1 MKKNKNN
8 PSNLIRKKLE
18 EMKTKGNGIFNP
30 TRLATQGKCSYE
42 EYKKYLMLLSEDE
55 IITLKADLTA
65 KVAKFGKMVIP
76 LIITF
81 VVSTA
86 GLMNQ
91 IWSSLLNVQTLNEID
106 KESILNIY
114 VALIFIFIILLFLL
128 LNAIFNY
135 NRNNE
140 RKIVFIEEYIKKRD

>member
-1 MKKNKNN
+1 MKKRNNN
-8 PSNLIRKKLE
+8 PSNLIQEKLRD
-18 EMKTKGNGIFNP
+18 MKNKSNGVFNP
-30 TRLATQGKCSYE
+30 IRLATQGKCSYE

-65 KVAKFGKMVIP
+65 RVAKFGKMVIP

-86 GLMNQ
+86 GLMYQ

-106 KESILNIY
+106 KESVLNIY
-114 VALIFIFIILLFLL
+114 VVLVLIFIVLLFLL
-128 LNAIFNY
+128 LNAIFDY

-140 RKIVFIEEYIKKRD
+140 RKIIFIEEYIKKRD